1 MRKITFLLV
10 AMFAVVGSAFAQIP
24 AAGSEGYLYDT
35 ATKKFISGDVEVDG
49 VKHATTGDTGIKFK
63 ILYEDKHNW
72 GSYGQ
77 AIRFETDMD
86 VPETSSDAGKG
97 KTRLSRSNATN
108 KIVATEYNGW
118 SKWGV
123 KGFSGKGFRICNEY
137 GSGQGNCLSIQEDG
151 RLTLVAEADAP
162 FWHFIPVDVATAKD
176 ALIASAP
183 TEEMY
188 PEAKAN
194 MQAAI
199 DALNADAN
207 ADTYA
212 AAQDAIELA
221 KESVEE
227 YKVVLAL
234 AAAKPGDDIT
244 AIAIKNAGF
253 ETGNADG
260 WTVTTNGGNAPS
272 YKNVNGNVGMTK
284 YQGTIKMEQ
293 TINNLPAGW
302 YILKAQA
309 FGRKNDCAT
318 NRTKFEAG
326 EELETPGVIFANGV
340 TKQVPNV
347 FEYLINESEENVFTE
362 ETGDNN
368 KGKFD
373 LGTPSVSYFRQVN
386 VDGVTKYILDNSNSG
401 SYVFS
406 LGAYE
411 TELIVYVAEGEA
423 LTFGFDKN
431 TANDGDYCGCDNFR
445 LIYNGET
452 MPQTFAEGKYYLY
465 NVEAGKYWGAGNS
478 WGTQASLLEHPDFVT
493 LHYTEA
499 GYQMESQVNNGGT
512 QYYFNGSYMDNGS
525 PKSLLIV
532 PFGKFYKIYT
542 ADGDVYGYNG
552 TSTVLGN
559 KAEGNAAAWQFF
571 TEDDMKAQL
580 AKATAKEP
588 VDATWMIIDHTFG
601 RNHRNQAA
609 WDNPNGCAI
618 TGGNSDKHSAEAY
631 RKPFTITQTIADAP
645 KGTYTLYAQ
654 GFYRQDGSDN
664 ENLPVFFANDKTET
678 FPLRTGTENSMKD
691 ACASFENGL
700 YGIEPIIFTVGDDG
714 EIKVGAKLETN
725 NMLWCIWDN
734 FVLTYYGPDATELE
748 VKAAQAVEDY
758 QKALAEAQKVDL
770 NAKMNVSLK
779 SQFETSLDTYAEDK
793 VLTTDATK
801 ESIEQATAILT
812 QMTETVK
819 SNIAD
824 YAATAK
830 ALETYGAKALEL
842 DAQGQATYDVA
853 DIEAVY
859 NDCTME
865 SDKSEDVLAA
875 FETAVKAQGVGA
887 DMTGAVRNA
896 DCTEANNAYWTIEG
910 GNTFHTNTWST
921 ENDESGLK
929 VPFIEDWVGGGKTL
943 ADATITHVTIEGL
956 PAGKYSVSG
965 FIRAFAEDHADVT
978 PTGACIFAN
987 GVDGDDIST
996 GTTAV
1001 FNSKSGEVYGTY
1013 TVKCEVGDDGL
1024 LTFGIKV
1031 KDANDFF
1038 DWIAFKNFT
1047 VIYEELPTA
1056 ITEVAGKTAIANN
1069 NAIFNIA
1076 GQQVKNLQKGLNI
1089 VDGQKV
1095 YMK

>member
-302 YILKAQA
+302 YTLKAQA
-309 FGRKNDCAT
+309 FGRKNDCST

-423 LTFGFDKN
+423 LNFGFDKN

-748 VKAAQAVEDY
+748 VKAAMAIEDY
-758 QKALAEAQKVDL
+758 QKALAAAQKVDQSAIEIESVKTAL
-770 NAKMNVSLK
+770 ADALTAYPE
-779 SQFETSLDTYAEDK
+779 ETVLAEG
-793 VLTTDATK
+793 ATK
-801 ESIEQATAILT
+801 ESIE
-812 QMTETVK
+812 
-819 SNIAD
+819 
-824 YAATAK
+824 AATAALAAATDAAEASVIAANILPKMK
-830 ALETYGAKALEL
+830 ALTETTNVYTQEAFDAYYTQYYDKYVAGTLTAEEARGLQDPDQTTGWHAAITVDNFLL
-842 DAQGQATYDVA
+842 DAWDTNPD
-853 DIEAVY
+853 
-859 NDCTME
+859 
-865 SDKSEDVLAA
+865 
-875 FETAVKAQGVGA
+875 F
-887 DMTGAVRNA
+887 
-896 DCTEANNAYWTIEG
+896 NNAPYYI
-910 GNTFHTNTWST
+910 NSWST
-921 ENDESGLK
+921 EGDGDGTNFH
-929 VPFIEDWVGGGKTL
+929 VPFFEYWTGDANSLGTRTL
-943 ADATITHVTIEGL
+943 TATMNDL
-956 PAGKYSVSG
+956 PAGKYDVSAWVRVRAKNETDAADATG
-965 FIRAFAEDHADVT
+965 ITLQVNEGAPVDVTEGEKVGTSQFNIGQYTASAEVSDDGVLKIMFIVAED
-978 PTGACIFAN
+978 N
-987 GVDGDDIST
+987 NISWL
-996 GTTAV
+996 
-1001 FNSKSGEVYGTY
+1001 S
-1013 TVKCEVGDDGL
+1013 
-1024 LTFGIKV
+1024 
-1031 KDANDFF
+1031 
-1038 DWIAFKNFT
+1038 FKNVKFEK
-1047 VIYEELPTA
+1047 VGEPTKIA
-1056 ITEVAGKTAIANN
+1056 GITEKAAQK
-1069 NAIFNIA
+1069 AIFNAA
-1076 GQQVKNLQKGLNI
+1076 GQQMNSLQKGLNI
-1089 VDGQKV
+1089 VNGQKV
-1095 YMK
+1095 YVK